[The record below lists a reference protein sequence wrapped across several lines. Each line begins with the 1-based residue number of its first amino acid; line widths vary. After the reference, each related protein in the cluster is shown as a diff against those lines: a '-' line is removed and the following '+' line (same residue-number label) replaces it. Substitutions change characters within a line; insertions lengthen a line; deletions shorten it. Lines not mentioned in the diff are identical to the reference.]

1 MTMSKL
7 YSRAYTQ
14 NKYLSMSPGQ
24 IILALYDGVLSSL
37 EQAVYAMDE
46 GDIAKQGEGIQK
58 ALRILTEL
66 QASLKTQNEDDI
78 STSLFLL
85 YDYVSR
91 QLVYANLHDDRDTLM
106 YCGSLI
112 QEVRDGWAEML
123 KTQTT
128 QLSPEDS
135 ESNGYL

>member
-1 MTMSKL
+1 
-7 YSRAYTQ
+7 
-14 NKYLSMSPGQ
+14 
-24 IILALYDGVLSSL
+24 
-37 EQAVYAMDE
+37 MDE